1 MIHRHSLFLAVA
13 LAAPLIAQETTTK
26 PAPTVAQGPALV
38 LKTSDYTVAAQA
50 AAMFDRIGDLPQMP
64 DGGHLVLSLG
74 ADKALA
80 VTTGSGDVGLADLVA
95 DPAALM
101 ELYAEELEGVLPMA
115 RGALTMGFQQAGLQP
130 KDAARSVANVLD
142 FPKQLQ
148 KVVLKVTG
156 GQSTGGIDST
166 FAIEGK
172 PGSDFEK
179 FVGLCKPSSQ
189 GAPVL
194 ATKGAAMVMS
204 FSLAP
209 DALAAMFAP
218 MRELALSMITKDE
231 AQRKEFGALYD
242 QWMALYDGGACV
254 SVGEGMRMSM
264 LIGVLDGAKIRQMLS
279 SEAYLAVMRDQK
291 LPDPDMKVEVSA
303 DGFEHRGTKLGKQ
316 KLSGGEPNPMMPDGV
331 MESYFG
337 AVGNYMLMAMNGS
350 EAGAKEIVDAVLD
363 QKVKRAPLAGDAI
376 LRLDLDLEALVQQ
389 MNAVTGQHGTVE
401 AMPKSATLSAAA
413 AGKGLQFTLRLK

>member
-1 MIHRHSLFLAVA
+1 MNHRHSLFLAAV
-13 LAAPLIAQETTTK
+13 LAAPLIAQDTTTK

-38 LKTSDYTVAAQA
+38 LKTSDHMVAAQA
-50 AAMFDRIGDLPQMP
+50 AAMFDRIDDLPQIP

-74 ADKALA
+74 ADKKLA

-101 ELYAEELEGVLPMA
+101 DLYAEELESVLPMA
-115 RGALTMGFQQAGLQP
+115 RGALTMGFQQGGLQP
-130 KDAARSVANVLD
+130 KDAARHVKNMLD

-148 KVVLKVTG
+148 KVALKVAG
-156 GQSTGGIDST
+156 GQSTGGFDST
-166 FAIEGK
+166 FSIEGK
-172 PGSDFEK
+172 PGSDFET
-179 FVGLCKPSSQ
+179 FVGWCKPSSQ

-194 ATKGAAMVMS
+194 AAKDAAMVMS

-218 MRELALSMITKDE
+218 VRELALSMVTKDE
-231 AQRKEFGALYD
+231 AQRKEFGTLYD
-242 QWMALYDGGACV
+242 QWIALYDGGAGV
-254 SVGEGMRMSM
+254 TIGENMRMSM
-264 LIGVLDGAKIRQMLS
+264 LVGVLDGAKVREMLS

-291 LPDPDMKVEVSA
+291 LPDPDMKVEVSP

-316 KLSGGEPNPMMPDGV
+316 RVSGGEPNPMMPDGV

-337 AVGNYMLMAMNGS
+337 AVGNYMVMAMNGS
-350 EAGAKEIVDAVLD
+350 ETGAKELVDAVLD

-376 LRLDLDLEALVQQ
+376 LRLDLDLAAMVEQ
-389 MNAVTGQHGTVE
+389 MGMGAGAPEG
-401 AMPKSATLSAAA
+401 MPTQVNLSAAA
-413 AGKGLQFTLRLK
+413 VGKALQIKLHLK